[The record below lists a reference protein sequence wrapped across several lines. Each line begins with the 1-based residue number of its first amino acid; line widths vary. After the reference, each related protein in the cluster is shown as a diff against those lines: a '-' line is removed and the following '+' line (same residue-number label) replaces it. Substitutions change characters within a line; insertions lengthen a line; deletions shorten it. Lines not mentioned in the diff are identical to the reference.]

1 MSLPVETLRRSF
13 RRIVELSPDVTHRFY
28 EVLFAR
34 YPVSRPMFGRHG
46 AEQEK
51 LLAGALA
58 AVITHLEDG
67 PWLTSTLGGMGA
79 RHAGYGVTAEMY
91 GWVGDALLATFAE
104 VLADEWTP
112 EVEQAW
118 TAAYGA
124 IAGFMQE
131 GARRATKAA
140 A

>member
-1 MSLPVETLRRSF
+1 MSLPVETLRTSF
-13 RRIVELSPDVTHRFY
+13 RRIIELSPNVTHRFY

-34 YPVSRPMFGRHG
+34 QPVTRRMFGRH

-58 AVITHLEDG
+58 AVIAHLEDG
-67 PWLTSTLGGMGA
+67 PWLTSTLTGLGA
-79 RHAGYGVTAEMY
+79 RHAGYGITDEMY
-91 GWVGDALLATFAE
+91 GWVGEALLATFAE
-104 VLADEWTP
+104 TLGQEWTV

-124 IAGFMQE
+124 IAGLMQE
-131 GARRATKAA
+131 GARQAKAKAA
-140 A
+140 

>member
-1 MSLPVETLRRSF
+1 MSLPVETLRASF
-13 RRIVELSPDVTHRFY
+13 RRTIELSPNVTHRFY

-34 YPVSRPMFGRHG
+34 HPATRRMFGRHA

-58 AVITHLEDG
+58 AVIAHLEDG
-67 PWLTSTLGGMGA
+67 AWLTSTLTGLGA
-79 RHAGYGVTAEMY
+79 RHAGYGITDEMY
-91 GWVGDALLATFAE
+91 AWVGDALLATLAE
-104 VLADEWTP
+104 VLAEEWTP
-112 EVEQAW
+112 PVEQAW

-124 IAGFMQE
+124 IASLMQQ
-131 GARRATKAA
+131 GALQAKAA